1 MDSFL
6 HSPPERQKKAC
17 IELQDEMHLHA
28 QSVEKDLWVC
38 WTLRELFS
46 LPGIGEHLTFKGG
59 SSLSK
64 AWKLI
69 RRFSEDIDLI
79 VDKEALGF
87 GGDAAPDKAAS
98 NKQRKARL
106 EALMAASRQWVQGML
121 QPALTIRIAAALG
134 NDANCKLEVDPDMPD
149 GQCLLL
155 HYPSAFENEA
165 GYIKPVVK
173 IELGARSDDWPNS
186 ECPIQPYLA
195 ERFPQLMPQG
205 PFPVRVLAAER
216 TFWEKA
222 CLLHE
227 ETFRPHDK
235 PRKHWRIPLSSSVS
249 PSTEKSSSATRGW
262 TTRRT
267 NPAPSDLARQLTTL
281 PTGAPITKPCSAPC
295 SSAKFLT
302 STKSWRLSAS
312 LRKPSTQA
320 PEHLEKTIP
329 IYSLSSQMELSA
341 SCNRRNH
348 SPSQPSRF
356 GERLFWP
363 QVPRR

>member
-1 MDSFL
+1 MDVFL

-46 LPGIGEHLTFKGG
+46 LPGVGEHLTFKGG
-59 SSLSK
+59 TSLSK

-98 NKQRKARL
+98 KKQRKARL
-106 EALMAASRQWVQGML
+106 EALMAASRQWVQGTL
-121 QPALTIRIAAALG
+121 QPALATRIATALG
-134 NDANCKLEVDPDMPD
+134 DDAACKLEVDPDMPD

-195 ERFPQLMPQG
+195 ERFPQLMPEG
-205 PFPVRVLAAER
+205 PFSVRVLAAER

-235 PRKHWRIPLSSSVS
+235 PRKLRMARHYYDLWCLLRAGVGERALANTALFQRVAEHREIFFRYAWVDYSTHKPGTFRLS
-249 PSTEKSSSATRGW
+249 P
-262 TTRRT
+262 
-267 NPAPSDLARQLTTL
+267 PSDHLAN
-281 PTGAPITKPCSAPC
+281 
-295 SSAKFLT
+295 
-302 STKSWRLSAS
+302 WRSDY
-312 LRKPSTQA
+312 QA
-320 PEHLEKTIP
+320 MLGPMFFGEVPNFDEIMKAVSEFEKTFNA
-329 IYSLSSQMELSA
+329 SA
-341 SCNRRNH
+341 
-348 SPSQPSRF
+348 
-356 GERLFWP
+356 
-363 QVPRR
+363 

>member
-1 MDSFL
+1 MDVFL

-17 IELQDEMHLHA
+17 IELQNEMHLHA

-46 LPGIGEHLTFKGG
+46 LPGVGEHLTFKGG
-59 SSLSK
+59 TSLSK

-98 NKQRKARL
+98 KKQRKARL
-106 EALMAASRQWVQGML
+106 EALMAASRQWVQGTL
-121 QPALTIRIAAALG
+121 QPALATRIATALG
-134 NDANCKLEVDPDMPD
+134 DDAACKLEVDPDMPD

-186 ECPIQPYLA
+186 ECLIQPYLA
-195 ERFPQLMPQG
+195 ERFPQLMPEG
-205 PFPVRVLAAER
+205 PFSVRVLAAER

-235 PRKHWRIPLSSSVS
+235 PRKLRMARHYYDLWCLLRAGVGERALANTALFQRVAEHREIFFRYAWVDYSTHKPGTFRLS
-249 PSTEKSSSATRGW
+249 P
-262 TTRRT
+262 
-267 NPAPSDLARQLTTL
+267 PSDHLAN
-281 PTGAPITKPCSAPC
+281 
-295 SSAKFLT
+295 
-302 STKSWRLSAS
+302 WRSDY
-312 LRKPSTQA
+312 QA
-320 PEHLEKTIP
+320 MLGPMFFGEVPNFDEIMKAVSEFEKTFN
-329 IYSLSSQMELSA
+329 A
-341 SCNRRNH
+341 T
-348 SPSQPSRF
+348 
-356 GERLFWP
+356 
-363 QVPRR
+363 V

>member
-59 SSLSK
+59 TSLSK

-235 PRKHWRIPLSSSVS
+235 PRKLRMARHYYDLWCLLRAGVGERALANTALFQRVAEHREIFFRYAWVDY
-249 PSTEKSSSATRGW
+249 STH
-262 TTRRT
+262 
-267 NPAPSDLARQLTTL
+267 
-281 PTGAPITKPCSAPC
+281 KPGT
-295 SSAKFLT
+295 F
-302 STKSWRLSAS
+302 RLSPPTDHLANWRS
-312 LRKPSTQA
+312 DYQA
-320 PEHLEKTIP
+320 MLGPMFFGEVPDFDEIMEAVSEFEKTFNA
-329 IYSLSSQMELSA
+329 SA
-341 SCNRRNH
+341 
-348 SPSQPSRF
+348 
-356 GERLFWP
+356 
-363 QVPRR
+363 

>member
-1 MDSFL
+1 MDAFL

-46 LPGIGEHLTFKGG
+46 LPGVGEHLTFKGG
-59 SSLSK
+59 TSLSK

-106 EALMAASRQWVQGML
+106 EALMAASRQWVQGSL
-121 QPALTIRIAAALG
+121 QPALATRIATALG
-134 NDANCKLEVDPDMPD
+134 DDAACKLEVDPDMPD

-195 ERFPQLMPQG
+195 ERFPQLMPEG
-205 PFPVRVLAAER
+205 PFSVRVLAAER

-235 PRKHWRIPLSSSVS
+235 PRKLRMARHYYDLWCLLRAGVGERALANTALFQRVAEHREIFFRYAWVDYSTHKPGTFRLS
-249 PSTEKSSSATRGW
+249 P
-262 TTRRT
+262 
-267 NPAPSDLARQLTTL
+267 PSDHLAN
-281 PTGAPITKPCSAPC
+281 
-295 SSAKFLT
+295 
-302 STKSWRLSAS
+302 WRSDY
-312 LRKPSTQA
+312 QA
-320 PEHLEKTIP
+320 MLGPMFFGEVPDFDEIMKAVSEFEKTFN
-329 IYSLSSQMELSA
+329 A
-341 SCNRRNH
+341 T
-348 SPSQPSRF
+348 
-356 GERLFWP
+356 
-363 QVPRR
+363 V